1 MYNIF
6 SYFKN
11 KKIDY
16 KKLIDY
22 GFCFNNDK
30 YIYEVNIMDD
40 KFKVII
46 EISKEKQISKVIDLS
61 TKLEYLLINV
71 ESKGEFNTKLKEEY
85 ESIINDIVDKCTMY
99 NLFNSKQTKEI
110 IKYIKNKYNDDL
122 EYLWKNFPTDAI
134 WRNKKSGKWYGLLL
148 VIEESKLGINS
159 KNTVEIID
167 LRYQKDNIN
176 KIIDNKKIFGGYH
189 MNKNSWIT
197 IKLDGSVDIK
207 EIYKL
212 IDNSYSL
219 SNKT

>member
-1 MYNIF
+1 MYNIS

-22 GFCFNNDK
+22 GVSCSNDK

-110 IKYIKNKYNDDL
+110 IKYIKDKYNDDL
-122 EYLWKNFPTDAI
+122 EYLWKNFPTDAV
-134 WRNKKSGKWYGLLL
+134 WRNKSSGKWYGLLL
-148 VIEESKLGINS
+148 VIEESKLSINS

-167 LRYQKDNIN
+167 LRYQKDDIN
-176 KIIDNKKIFGGYH
+176 KIIDNTKIFGGYH

-212 IDNSYSL
+212 IDNSYTL

>member
-212 IDNSYSL
+212 IDNSYAL

>member
-1 MYNIF
+1 MYNIS

-16 KKLIDY
+16 KKLVDY
-22 GFCFNNDK
+22 GFSFNNEK

-71 ESKGEFNTKLKEEY
+71 ESKGEFNTKLKVEY
-85 ESIINDIVDKCTMY
+85 ESVINDIVDKCTMY

-122 EYLWKNFPTDAI
+122 EYLWKNFPTDAV

-167 LRYQKDNIN
+167 LRYQKDSIN

-189 MNKNSWIT
+189 MNKKSWIT

-212 IDNSYSL
+212 IDNSYAL